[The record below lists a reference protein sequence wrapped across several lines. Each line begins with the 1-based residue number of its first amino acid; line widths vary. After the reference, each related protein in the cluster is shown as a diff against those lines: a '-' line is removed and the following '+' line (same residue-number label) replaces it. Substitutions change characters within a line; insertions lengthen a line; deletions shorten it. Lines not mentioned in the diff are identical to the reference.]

1 MHYNPTMA
9 TTIQI
14 SQNLQAELSNRKLFQ
29 KETYDEVIW
38 DLIEDTR
45 ELSEQTKKELE
56 IARVEIKAGK
66 SKTISQI
73 KSELGL

>member
-1 MHYNPTMA
+1 MA

-56 IARVEIKAGK
+56 ISRAEIKAGK

>member
-1 MHYNPTMA
+1 MA

-73 KSELGL
+73 KSDLEL